1 MADLSYRER
10 RRICKDYYRASRKGW
25 IDKLRG
31 FLRKR
36 RESSETDEK

>member
-1 MADLSYRER
+1 MADLSYWER

-31 FLRKR
+31 SLRKR
-36 RESSETDEK
+36 RGSSETDEK